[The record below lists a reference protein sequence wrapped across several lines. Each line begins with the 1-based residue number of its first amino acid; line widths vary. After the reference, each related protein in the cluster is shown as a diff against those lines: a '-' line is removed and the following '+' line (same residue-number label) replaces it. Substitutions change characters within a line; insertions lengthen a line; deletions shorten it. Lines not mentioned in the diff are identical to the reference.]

1 VTAIVRGIFS
11 VLIAAL
17 GGMICYLGGWI
28 LLIDI
33 VPKVMETGLSLTGDH
48 MILNRNWKG
57 NQLYVLVVLY
67 ELLGFALVFV
77 AVRIWPTRKKR
88 AA

>member
-1 VTAIVRGIFS
+1 MTPIIRGIFS

-28 LLIDI
+28 ILVDI
-33 VPKVMETGLSLTGDH
+33 VPKVMDTGLSLTGDN

>member
-1 VTAIVRGIFS
+1 VTAIVRGILS

-17 GGMICYLGGWI
+17 GGMICYLGGCI
-28 LLIDI
+28 ILIDI

-67 ELLGFALVFV
+67 ELLGFSLVFV

>member
-1 VTAIVRGIFS
+1 MTAIVRGILS

-67 ELLGFALVFV
+67 ELLGFSLVFV